1 LLSSWP
7 DHPPCKREVGIKAS
21 VAPQE
26 NPGLEGSVMMAQPP
40 KVLLT
45 TLTERTSAK
54 GNVYLTGWLAK
65 ARVVGFRG
73 EDDEHGNPTWNL
85 YLSEPGERPQER
97 QERPARASP
106 PSTDQLREQRTQR
119 NAAAAQARNEH
130 AMQTLNDPI
139 PE

>member
-1 LLSSWP
+1 MS
-7 DHPPCKREVGIKAS
+7 AYQ
-21 VAPQE
+21 A
-26 NPGLEGSVMMAQPP
+26 P

-73 EDDEHGNPTWNL
+73 DDDEHGNPVWNL
-85 YLSEPGERPQER
+85 YLSEPERRENGQAGTSERP
-97 QERPARASP
+97 ERPARPAPASNE
-106 PSTDQLREQRTQR
+106 LRRQQRANKAAFDAQR
-119 NAAAAQARNEH
+119 RHED
-130 AMQTLNDPI
+130 AMTNLNDEI

>member
-1 LLSSWP
+1 MT
-7 DHPPCKREVGIKAS
+7 GYQA
-21 VAPQE
+21 
-26 NPGLEGSVMMAQPP
+26 P

-73 EDDEHGNPTWNL
+73 EDDEHGNPVWNL
-85 YLSEPGERPQER
+85 YLSEPERREN
-97 QERPARASP
+97 ASP
-106 PSTDQLREQRTQR
+106 PGKVPGESRAGSQEGAARQGRSSTSVSPELRRQQRANMATFEAQR
-119 NAAAAQARNEH
+119 RHED
-130 AMQTLNDPI
+130 AMTNLNDPI